1 MYILMLDYDKR
12 ENKLVLGIYNG
23 KLDKLLVLLLFV
35 NVFCNVV

>member
-12 ENKLVLGIYNG
+12 EYKLVMGIYNG